1 MSVLYSPELLQ
12 LEAAVDA
19 LLATDLRDLPEV
31 HRLGNQ
37 EKLLELRNK
46 MDAIEL
52 HGLQRLDADETTI
65 AETGRTTKSWLT
77 EEQYLNPG
85 EAGKRTRLGRAL
97 AAYPRVDA
105 ALSAGQFSAGTALII
120 VKALATVP
128 PEFLDTVEAALLQL
142 APHCTPNDLADK
154 VEQLLLAC
162 GVESSSDEAAAK
174 RLEKRGLNIAPT
186 FNGMR
191 SVSGMLTPEVG
202 EALEIAIGAIAQ
214 SAGAEDDRTHAQR
227 RHDAVGELANFYLA
241 HADLPAVNG
250 ERPRVVVT
258 IDYDALVNDLAN
270 AWGQLPSGATVSP
283 ATARRLACDAGI
295 IPAVLG
301 KGSEVLDLGK
311 HQRCFSHSV
320 RRAAWIEQHG
330 KCAFKG
336 CRRPPVDCH
345 HIVWWIHGGLST
357 LDNAAWLCAF
367 HHWLVHER
375 GWSMRREKDRSF
387 TFLDPSGVEFPR
399 RSQAA

>member
-1 MSVLYSPELLQ
+1 VSVLYSPELLQ

-19 LLATDLRDLPEV
+19 MATVDLRDVPES
-31 HRLGNQ
+31 HRLGNH
-37 EKLLELRNK
+37 EKLLELRNRL
-46 MDAIEL
+46 DAIEL
-52 HGLQRLDADETTI
+52 HGLQRLDADGTTI
-65 AETGRTTKSWLT
+65 AEGRTTKSWLI

-85 EAGKRTRLGRAL
+85 EAGKRTRLARAL
-97 AAYPRVDA
+97 PFAPNIDA
-105 ALSAGQFSAGTALII
+105 ALSAGQFSAEHARVMI
-120 VKALATVP
+120 KALRSVP
-128 PEFLDTVEAALLQL
+128 TEFEEIVQDALLKM
-142 APHCTPNDLADK
+142 APHCTPNDLGDA
-154 VEQLLLAC
+154 VETLLVAC
-162 GVESSSDEAAAK
+162 GVESSSDEAATK
-174 RLEKRGLNIAPT
+174 RLNKRGLKIAPT

-202 EALEIAIGAIAQ
+202 EALEIALDQLAQ
-214 SAGAEDDRTHAQR
+214 HAGPEDDRSHDQR
-227 RHDAVGELANFYLA
+227 QHDAVGELANFYLA
-241 HADLPAVNG
+241 NADLPAVNG

-311 HQRCFSHSV
+311 HQRCFSHSG
-320 RRAAWIEQHG
+320 RRTAWIEQHG

-345 HIVWWIHGGLST
+345 HIVWWIHGGLSI

-387 TFLDPSGVEFPR
+387 TFLDPVGIEFPR
-399 RSQAA
+399 RAQAA